1 MSDELEATRDR
12 AILRQFARDRGGLDP
27 GREVDRLKARS
38 ADGVSAALLDL
49 YEAGGIPNGSTVSL
63 TAPSGAAGVTV
74 YFMYDVSGYGG
85 DGYGA

>member
-38 ADGVSAALLDL
+38 ADGASAALLDR
-49 YEAGGIPNGSTVSL
+49 YEAGGVPDWSTASL
-63 TAPSGAAGVTV
+63 TAPLGAAGVTV
-74 YFMYDVSGYGG
+74 RFMYGVSGYGG